1 MSDAFEKA
9 LDDAFGIG
17 ESIRNAKAALKNKKW
32 DANEDGETAMISK
45 ALNPPS
51 LGQRESSV
59 AKRGKQRDWS
69 WLYKALAGVLLA
81 ILVVIGG
88 YYGIRIRAVKAKL
101 AANADAT
108 VPKVPPSLGLGEQP
122 ASAFKD
128 TVFGSVAAGEDL
140 YAEWVVYLRWVAATI
155 KGTPSAMR
163 EAVDSVRADVL
174 HGLAV
179 RVGQGYDTV
188 SASDLKS
195 AVGAGYAAYHKRYH
209 AKRDSGLD
217 RLRSCVDGALVAIH
231 HALPR
236 TRMRSTIGDLTA
248 RMFGE
253 SWLNKPSDEA
263 RVYAIYQLRDSLR
276 VSVGGDSQFGR
287 PGGKCLFLV
296 KGACTNKCARDASVC
311 ETHKDELPPGGTD
324 LERLA
329 AHLAG
334 AAANPIDTKVLDM
347 AKKIEGMIA
356 WPREGA
362 DAQIYDLVVAVAGGT
377 GFGAQAPRVD
387 LRSFLQNSLSSSASL
402 AMRAGMATLNAASVL
417 AGDDGQGI
425 FQGGVPAPVVSNEGW
440 VVRQLPTAPVK
451 GVQLP
456 TAPVK
461 GSEDDDEYLDSFDSL
476 DSLDSPDS
484 AAASDATTPAV
495 PALVRNSSKRAA
507 SAKTRG
513 VFRRISSP
521 LSKSLR
527 DRSAEKR
534 KATASTATT
543 TATESVGSESSSA
556 EPGRGAASSQEQTK
570 KQNKRQAWLA
580 RTAQMRSERA
590 AQLVSGADFL
600 VKAGVYVKHDTE
612 EGRAMIDRFNAR
624 AQRRRNQLSDLTAEN
639 APFVEGLTRF
649 LYDVPLDR
657 ERREQQATVALNWA
671 RRIVTFQET
680 TRGGQAGKASVA
692 LYELIRKN
700 QEIVRRE
707 IALTSIPL
715 TVKEALA
722 SAERDYA
729 VLRRA
734 ASTAAHAEL
743 DVLLMRLRVAFHEE
757 PVLSASSA
765 DGGDPIRLAYDA
777 LVARGKKAFTERV
790 GREGR
795 ELEDRVVHSAE
806 AVRESTARWTK
817 LVESMGRWTSRK
829 IVYEHAVPGPRPS
842 ADLDV
847 MLQAGMDSL
856 VLRAEEAKKT
866 LSIADQIS
874 GGKELATA
882 FGGSS
887 VGDVLAKLG
896 ETSLGSYVTG
906 ALGVGTGGWADT
918 LISAGLSGVEMIAL
932 TKAITTAAKVGE
944 SLIMQLLAFVVEGL
958 RMLIKALGGERW
970 KIGDEIQ
977 NALAQVADS
986 PERRKELN
994 REKEEVARGLADLA
1008 KALPGRRAALTEDVL
1023 TLRAFLD
1030 SLDSGTRVDEA
1041 REAAEAKAKAKA
1053 DEAEEAKA
1061 AAATNALSKGSTL
1074 FGTDSATGK
1083 NGPAS
1088 AEESKDI
1095 TTLIEPSDVAG
1106 KGHKPGALGK
1116 LRDRA
1121 SDLVARGKKRGGD
1134 AYTDTGA
1141 WASQKYTETKD
1152 SVTSGVQRIPSMPKA
1167 IWELLK
1173 TAPAVLGTL
1182 IGSIWSG
1189 FWDVFNNGNIL
1200 DLFGIL
1206 VSKIQ
1211 DAVAKAVS
1219 GTASDKVGDG
1229 WVNWGLSALALLQ
1242 IGAVDFDAYMNRVRE
1257 WCMSPATIR
1266 GLLTDPAGVLDGD
1279 SNDANRSLLTKH
1291 RAVAVPLVW
1300 FLFLFRAAQII
1311 KAIFGTSLVTG
1322 LVCNAIGKMREKL
1335 GASVIMTVLGPTVDS
1350 IATSVGCEATD
1361 AQADE
1366 KEEANKVISKEI
1378 EGLSAALDQLRLD
1391 VPIVAGA
1398 ARKAATGK
1406 AADANA
1412 RADAAEAKL
1421 VESER
1426 RAETL
1431 RAEALERDRLASPSS
1446 SPGAGTSASLSAD
1459 AGFSALI
1466 GGALASRLDGTPAD
1480 PPPEFG
1486 RTHRRYRH

>member
-17 ESIRNAKAALKNKKW
+17 GSIRNAKAALKNKKW

-51 LGQRESSV
+51 LGPKASSV
-59 AKRGKQRDWS
+59 AKRSKQRDWS

-88 YYGIRIRAVKAKL
+88 YYGIYRPVRAKF
-101 AANADAT
+101 AANAEAT
-108 VPKVPPSLGLGEQP
+108 VPKVPHSGDQP
-122 ASAFKD
+122 ASALKPNKNE
-128 TVFGSVAAGEDL
+128 FGSVAAGEDL
-140 YAEWVVYLRWVAATI
+140 YEEWVVYLRWVAATI

-163 EAVDSVRADVL
+163 EAVDSVRAEVL
-174 HGLAV
+174 YGLAARV
-179 RVGQGYDTV
+179 RSGYEPV
-188 SASDLKS
+188 STSDLRR
-195 AVGAGYAAYHKRYH
+195 ALRAGYAAYSKQYSGKREP
-209 AKRDSGLD
+209 GLD
-217 RLRSCVDGALVAIH
+217 RLRACVDGALAAIH
-231 HALPR
+231 DALPR
-236 TRMRSTIGDLTA
+236 TRLRTTLGDLTA
-248 RMFGE
+248 PMFGE

-263 RVYAIYQLRDSLR
+263 RVYAIYKLRDSLR

-287 PGGKCLFLV
+287 PGGKCLFV
-296 KGACTNKCARDASVC
+296 TVTDKGVAEECKNKCARDASVC
-311 ETHKDELPPGGTD
+311 ETHKKALPAGDTD

-329 AHLAG
+329 GHLAA

-362 DAQIYDLVVAVAGGT
+362 DAHIYDLVVAVPGGT
-377 GFGAQAPRVD
+377 GFGAQAQG
-387 LRSFLQNSLSSSASL
+387 RSLASL
-402 AMRAGMATLNAASVL
+402 MTDNPVTRTVALGSRLIYDTALSAGSVL
-417 AGDDGQGI
+417 AGDDGPGI
-425 FQGGVPAPVVSNEGW
+425 IQGGMPATVVSKEGW
-440 VVRQLPTAPVK
+440 VQKRGVQQLPTA
-451 GVQLP
+451 
-456 TAPVK
+456 TAPVE
-461 GSEDDDEYLDSFDSL
+461 GSEDDAEHLDSFDSL
-476 DSLDSPDS
+476 DSLDSSDS

-513 VFRRISSP
+513 AFRRILSSP
-521 LSKSLR
+521 LSRSLR

-534 KATASTATT
+534 KATATTATT

-556 EPGRGAASSQEQTK
+556 EPARGATSSQEQTK
-570 KQNKRQAWLA
+570 TQAKKQAWLA

-600 VKAGVYVKHDTE
+600 NKAGAYVKHDTE

-624 AQRRRNQLSDLTAEN
+624 STKRRTLLSELTALN
-639 APFVEGLTRF
+639 APFVEGLTPF

-715 TVKEALA
+715 TVNEALA
-722 SAERDYA
+722 SAERDYT

-734 ASTAAHAEL
+734 ASTSAHAEL
-743 DVLLMRLRVAFHEE
+743 EVLLMKLRVAFHEE

-765 DGGDPIRLAYDA
+765 DGGGPVRAAYDA
-777 LVARGKKAFTERV
+777 LVARGKKAFAERV

-795 ELEDRVVHSAE
+795 ELEDRVLRTDA
-806 AVRESTARWTK
+806 AARESTARWTK

-842 ADLDV
+842 ADLPV
-847 MLQAGMDSL
+847 MLQAGMDSII
-856 VLRAEEAKKT
+856 LRAEEAKKT
-866 LSIADQIS
+866 PSIADQIS

-882 FGGSS
+882 FGTSS
-887 VGDVLAKLG
+887 VGDVFAKLG
-896 ETSLGSYVTG
+896 ETGLGSYVKG

-918 LISAGLSGVEMIAL
+918 VISAGLSGIEMIAL

-944 SLIMQLLAFVVEGL
+944 GFIMQLLAFVVEGL

-970 KIGDEIQ
+970 EINDRIQ
-977 NALAQVADS
+977 NALADVADS

-994 REKEEVARGLADLA
+994 REKEEVAKGLADLA
-1008 KALPGRRAALTEDVL
+1008 KALPDRRKALEGEVL
-1023 TLRAFLD
+1023 ILREFLD
-1030 SLDSGTRVDEA
+1030 SLDNAGRVDDA
-1041 REAAEAKAKAKA
+1041 RAEKAKAKA
-1053 DEAEEAKA
+1053 AAEAE
-1061 AAATNALSKGSTL
+1061 ALNKGSMV
-1074 FGTDSATGK
+1074 FGATAATGK
-1083 NGPAS
+1083 KEEHASAEGPAEES
-1088 AEESKDI
+1088 AEESALSYTFELAVGAD
-1095 TTLIEPSDVAG
+1095 PSKVGGAG
-1106 KGHKPGALGK
+1106 GIKKPGAFSRVKIG
-1116 LRDRA
+1116 
-1121 SDLVARGKKRGGD
+1121 ARGHWASAQDKGSE
-1134 AYTDTGA
+1134 AYADTGKRA
-1141 WASQKYTETKD
+1141 GQTYTAVKE
-1152 SVTSGVQRIPSMPKA
+1152 SVQRIPGIPTA
-1167 IWELLK
+1167 VWELLK
-1173 TAPAVLGTL
+1173 TAPALLRTL
-1182 IGSIWSG
+1182 LGSIWSG

-1219 GTASDKVGDG
+1219 GTEKDKVGGG

-1322 LVCNAIGKMREKL
+1322 LVCSVIGKMREKL
-1335 GASVIMTVLGPTVDS
+1335 GESIMAVLGPAVDS

-1426 RAETL
+1426 RAEWL
-1431 RAEALERDRLASPSS
+1431 IAQALERSKAAPPSS
-1446 SPGAGTSASLSAD
+1446 TLTPSPGPSATPDDTAIDEALKSRVD
-1459 AGFSALI
+1459 APVDATL
-1466 GGALASRLDGTPAD
+1466 
-1480 PPPEFG
+1480 FG
-1486 RTHRRYRH
+1486 RAHRRYRY